1 MGGILSKPKIPGP
14 SAAELKAQGDARAAQ
29 AKEKL
34 LLAEKDAEE
43 ERKKIDEMQMMQ
55 QRNRK
60 QRYGGMRS
68 LLAER
73 DDPEMGIK
81 KTTLG

>member
-14 SAAELKAQGDARAAQ
+14 SAEEIKAREDATQAQ
-29 AKEKL
+29 EEQKA
-34 LLAEKDAEE
+34 LLAGKNAEE
-43 ERKKIDEMQMMQ
+43 ERKKIAEMQMMQ
-55 QRNRK
+55 QRKRG

-68 LLAER
+68 LLADR
-73 DDPEMGIK
+73 VDPEMGVK